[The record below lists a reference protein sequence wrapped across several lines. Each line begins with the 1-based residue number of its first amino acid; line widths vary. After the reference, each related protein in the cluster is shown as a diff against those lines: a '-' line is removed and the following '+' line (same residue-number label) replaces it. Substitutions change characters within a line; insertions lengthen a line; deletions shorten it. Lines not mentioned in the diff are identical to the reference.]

1 MRADTNDRSS
11 RRWMVL
17 GGLAIFLYFLSAI
30 ISRGSQYP
38 MMLSRLTVLIIIV
51 IIINAEA
58 LQDAIAVCRGS
69 SESEY

>member
-11 RRWMVL
+11 LRWMVL
-17 GGLAIFLYFLSAI
+17 GGLAIFLYFLLAII

-38 MMLSRLTVLIIIV
+38 MMLSRLTVLII